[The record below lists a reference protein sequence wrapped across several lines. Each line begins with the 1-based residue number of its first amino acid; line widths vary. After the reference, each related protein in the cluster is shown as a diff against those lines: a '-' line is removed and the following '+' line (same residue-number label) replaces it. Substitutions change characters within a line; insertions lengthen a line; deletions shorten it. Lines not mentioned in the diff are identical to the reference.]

1 MFWAE
6 LHSNVKQPPRG
17 KRIRR
22 FPLGLGYIFRG
33 SGLNLTG
40 KIIPF
45 CGRKLSSPSPRQG
58 LEEARVAP
66 PEPGGRVLGGSSLRS
81 ELGALGGGPC
91 ACQVQRLGARLPQCR
106 CAAAGPAVPERLRS
120 RCLRR
125 PRPKYGPDSA
135 ASSRLG
141 RAAALINLKYSVE
154 EEQRAG
160 TVIANVAK
168 DAREAG
174 FALDPRQASAFRV
187 VSNSAP
193 HLVDINPSSGLLV
206 TKQKIDRDLLCR
218 QSPKCIISLEVMSS
232 SMEICVIKVEIKDL
246 NDNAPSFPAAQIELE
261 ISEAASPG
269 TRIPL
274 DSAYDPDSGSF
285 GVQTYEL
292 TPNELFGLEIKT
304 RGDGSRF
311 AELVVEKSLDRET
324 QSHYNFRITALDGGD
339 PPHLGTVGLSIKVTD
354 SNDNNPVFGESTYSV
369 SVPEN
374 SPPNTPVIRL
384 NASDPDE
391 GTNGQ
396 VVYSFYGY
404 VNDHTRELFQID
416 PHSGLVTVTGALDYE
431 EGHVYEL
438 DVQAKDLGPNSIP
451 AHCKVTV
458 SVLDTNDNPPIINL
472 LSVNSELVEVS
483 ESAPPG
489 YVIALVRVSDR
500 DSGLNGRVQ
509 CRLLG
514 NVPFRLQEYESFS
527 TILVDGRLDREQHD
541 QYNLTI
547 QARDS
552 GVPMLQS
559 AKSFTVR
566 ITDENDNHPH
576 FSKPYYQVIV
586 QENNTPGAY
595 LLSVSARDPDLGL
608 NGSVSYQI
616 VPSQVR
622 DMPVFTYV
630 SINPNSG
637 DIYALRSFNHE
648 QTKAFEFK
656 VLAKD
661 GGLPSLQSNATVRV
675 IILDVNDNTPVI
687 TAPPLINGTAE
698 VYIPRNSGIGY
709 LVTVVKA
716 DDYDEGENGRVTYDM
731 TEGDRGFFEIDHV
744 NGEVRTTRTFNENSK
759 ASYELIVVAHD
770 HGKTSLS
777 ASALVLIYL
786 SPALDAQESMGSV
799 NLSLIFIIAL
809 GSIAGILFVT
819 MIFVAIKCKRDN
831 KEIRTYNCSNC
842 LTITCLLGCFIKGQ
856 NSKCL
861 HCISV
866 SPISEEQD
874 KKAEEKVSLRG
885 KRIAEYSY
893 GHQKKSSKK
902 KKISK
907 NDIRLVPRDVEETD
921 KMNVVSCSSLTSSL
935 NYFDYH
941 QQTLPLGC
949 RRSESTFLNVENQ
962 NTRNTT
968 ANHIYHHSF
977 NSQGPQQPD
986 LIINGVPLP
995 ETENYSFD
1003 SNYVNSRAH
1012 LIKSS
1017 TFKDLEGNS
1026 LKDSG
1031 HEESDQTDSEHDVQR
1046 SLYCDTAVND
1056 VLNTSVTSM
1065 GSQMPD
1071 HDQNEGF
1078 HCREECRIL
1087 GHSDRCW
1094 MPRNPMPTRSKSPEH
1109 VRNIIALSIEA
1120 TAADVEAYDD
1130 CGPTKRT
1137 FATFGKDVS
1146 NHPTEERP
1154 ILKGK
1159 RTVDVTIC
1167 SPKVNSAIREAG
1179 NGCEAISP
1187 VTSPLHLKSPL
1198 PTKPSMS
1205 YTVALAPPAHDL
1217 EYHANNGASRPS
1229 EAEPRGADSEKVMH
1243 EVNPILKE
1251 GRDKESPGVKR
1262 LKDIIL

>member
-1 MFWAE
+1 ME
-6 LHSNVKQPPRG
+6 SLLLP
-17 KRIRR
+17 
-22 FPLGLGYIFRG
+22 
-33 SGLNLTG
+33 
-40 KIIPF
+40 
-45 CGRKLSSPSPRQG
+45 
-58 LEEARVAP
+58 
-66 PEPGGRVLGGSSLRS
+66 VLL
-81 ELGALGGGPC
+81 LL
-91 ACQVQRLGARLPQCR
+91 
-106 CAAAGPAVPERLRS
+106 AVLWTQ
-120 RCLRR
+120 
-125 PRPKYGPDSA
+125 
-135 ASSRLG
+135 
-141 RAAALINLKYSVE
+141 AAALINLKYSVE

-324 QSHYNFRITALDGGD
+324 QSHYSFRITALDGGD

-369 SVPEN
+369 TVPEN

-404 VNDHTRELFQID
+404 VNDRTRELFQID

-458 SVLDTNDNPPIINL
+458 SVLDTNDNPPVINL

-547 QARDS
+547 QARDG

-559 AKSFTVR
+559 SKSFTVR

-661 GGLPSLQSNATVRV
+661 GGLPSLQSNSTVRV

-709 LVTVVKA
+709 LVTIVKA

-731 TEGDRGFFEIDHV
+731 TEGDRGFFEIDQV
-744 NGEVRTTRTFNENSK
+744 NGEVRTTRTFSESSK

-831 KEIRTYNCSNC
+831 KEIRTYNC
-842 LTITCLLGCFIKGQ
+842 
-856 NSKCL
+856 
-861 HCISV
+861 
-866 SPISEEQD
+866 
-874 KKAEEKVSLRG
+874 
-885 KRIAEYSY
+885 
-893 GHQKKSSKK
+893 
-902 KKISK
+902 
-907 NDIRLVPRDVEETD
+907 
-921 KMNVVSCSSLTSSL
+921 
-935 NYFDYH
+935 
-941 QQTLPLGC
+941 
-949 RRSESTFLNVENQ
+949 
-962 NTRNTT
+962 
-968 ANHIYHHSF
+968 
-977 NSQGPQQPD
+977 
-986 LIINGVPLP
+986 
-995 ETENYSFD
+995 
-1003 SNYVNSRAH
+1003 
-1012 LIKSS
+1012 SS

-1146 NHPTEERP
+1146 DHPAEERP
-1154 ILKGK
+1154 TLKGR

-1167 SPKVNSAIREAG
+1167 SPKVNGAIREAG

-1198 PTKPSMS
+1198 PTKPSVS
-1205 YTVALAPPAHDL
+1205 YTVALAPPARDL
-1217 EYHANNGASRPS
+1217 EQYVNNGPSRPS
-1229 EAEPRGADSEKVMH
+1229 EAEPRGADGEKVVH
-1243 EVNPILKE
+1243 EVSPILKE

>member
-1 MFWAE
+1 ME
-6 LHSNVKQPPRG
+6 SLLLP
-17 KRIRR
+17 
-22 FPLGLGYIFRG
+22 
-33 SGLNLTG
+33 
-40 KIIPF
+40 
-45 CGRKLSSPSPRQG
+45 
-58 LEEARVAP
+58 
-66 PEPGGRVLGGSSLRS
+66 VLL
-81 ELGALGGGPC
+81 LL
-91 ACQVQRLGARLPQCR
+91 
-106 CAAAGPAVPERLRS
+106 AVLWTQ
-120 RCLRR
+120 
-125 PRPKYGPDSA
+125 
-135 ASSRLG
+135 
-141 RAAALINLKYSVE
+141 AAALINLKYSVE

-324 QSHYNFRITALDGGD
+324 QSHYSFRITALDGGD

-404 VNDHTRELFQID
+404 VNDRTRELFQID

-731 TEGDRGFFEIDHV
+731 TEGDRGFFEIDQV

-831 KEIRTYNCSNC
+831 KEIRTYNCS
-842 LTITCLLGCFIKGQ
+842 
-856 NSKCL
+856 
-861 HCISV
+861 
-866 SPISEEQD
+866 
-874 KKAEEKVSLRG
+874 
-885 KRIAEYSY
+885 
-893 GHQKKSSKK
+893 
-902 KKISK
+902 
-907 NDIRLVPRDVEETD
+907 
-921 KMNVVSCSSLTSSL
+921 
-935 NYFDYH
+935 
-941 QQTLPLGC
+941 
-949 RRSESTFLNVENQ
+949 
-962 NTRNTT
+962 
-968 ANHIYHHSF
+968 
-977 NSQGPQQPD
+977 
-986 LIINGVPLP
+986 
-995 ETENYSFD
+995 
-1003 SNYVNSRAH
+1003 
-1012 LIKSS
+1012 SS

-1146 NHPTEERP
+1146 NHPAEERP

-1205 YTVALAPPAHDL
+1205 YMVALAPPAHDL

-1262 LKDIIL
+1262 LKDIVL

>member
-1 MFWAE
+1 ME
-6 LHSNVKQPPRG
+6 SLLLP
-17 KRIRR
+17 
-22 FPLGLGYIFRG
+22 
-33 SGLNLTG
+33 
-40 KIIPF
+40 
-45 CGRKLSSPSPRQG
+45 
-58 LEEARVAP
+58 
-66 PEPGGRVLGGSSLRS
+66 VLL
-81 ELGALGGGPC
+81 LL
-91 ACQVQRLGARLPQCR
+91 
-106 CAAAGPAVPERLRS
+106 AVLWTQ
-120 RCLRR
+120 
-125 PRPKYGPDSA
+125 
-135 ASSRLG
+135 
-141 RAAALINLKYSVE
+141 AAALINLKYSVE

-324 QSHYNFRITALDGGD
+324 QSHYSFRITALDGGD

-354 SNDNNPVFGESTYSV
+354 SNDNNPVFGESTYAV

-404 VNDHTRELFQID
+404 VNDRTRELFQID

-458 SVLDTNDNPPIINL
+458 SVLDTNDNPPVINL

-547 QARDS
+547 QARDG

-731 TEGDRGFFEIDHV
+731 TEGDRGFFEIDQV
-744 NGEVRTTRTFNENSK
+744 NGEVRTTRTFGESSK
-759 ASYELIVVAHD
+759 ASYELIVVARD

-866 SPISEEQD
+866 SPISKEQD
-874 KKAEEKVSLRG
+874 KKAEEK
-885 KRIAEYSY
+885 YSY

-962 NTRNTT
+962 NTRNTS

-1012 LIKSS
+1012 LIKSSS

-1109 VRNIIALSIEA
+1109 VRNVIALSIEA

-1146 NHPTEERP
+1146 DHPAEERP
-1154 ILKGK
+1154 TLKGR

-1167 SPKVNSAIREAG
+1167 SPKVNGAIREAG

-1198 PTKPSMS
+1198 PTKPSVS
-1205 YTVALAPPAHDL
+1205 YTIALAPPARDL
-1217 EYHANNGASRPS
+1217 EQYINNGPSRPS

-1243 EVNPILKE
+1243 EVNPTLKE

>member
-1 MFWAE
+1 ME
-6 LHSNVKQPPRG
+6 SLLLK
-17 KRIRR
+17 
-22 FPLGLGYIFRG
+22 
-33 SGLNLTG
+33 
-40 KIIPF
+40 
-45 CGRKLSSPSPRQG
+45 
-58 LEEARVAP
+58 
-66 PEPGGRVLGGSSLRS
+66 VLL
-81 ELGALGGGPC
+81 LL
-91 ACQVQRLGARLPQCR
+91 
-106 CAAAGPAVPERLRS
+106 AVLWTQ
-120 RCLRR
+120 
-125 PRPKYGPDSA
+125 
-135 ASSRLG
+135 
-141 RAAALINLKYSVE
+141 AAALINLKYSVE

-174 FALDPRQASAFRV
+174 FGLDSRQASAFRV

-193 HLVDINPSSGLLV
+193 HLVDINPGSGLLV

-324 QSHYNFRITALDGGD
+324 ESHYSFRITALDGGD
-339 PPHLGTVGLSIKVTD
+339 PPRLGTVGLSIKVTD

-404 VNDHTRELFQID
+404 VNDRTRELFQID

-431 EGHVYEL
+431 ESRVYEL

-451 AHCKVTV
+451 AHCKITV
-458 SVLDTNDNPPIINL
+458 NVLDTNDNPPIINL

-483 ESAPPG
+483 ENAPPG

-500 DSGLNGRVQ
+500 DSGHNGRVQ
-509 CRLLG
+509 CRLMG
-514 NVPFRLQEYESFS
+514 SVPFRLQEYESFS

-547 QARDS
+547 QARDG

-622 DMPVFTYV
+622 DMPIFTYV

-698 VYIPRNSGIGY
+698 IYIPRNSGIGY

-716 DDYDEGENGRVTYDM
+716 EDYDEGENGRVTYDM
-731 TEGDRGFFEIDHV
+731 TEGDRGFFEIDQV
-744 NGEVRTTRTFNENSK
+744 NGEVRTTRTFGENSK

-777 ASALVLIYL
+777 ASALVLVYL

-831 KEIRTYNCSNC
+831 KEIRTYNCS
-842 LTITCLLGCFIKGQ
+842 CFKKGQ

-861 HCISV
+861 HCTSA

-962 NTRNTT
+962 NTRNTS

-1056 VLNTSVTSM
+1056 VLNTSVISM

-1071 HDQNEGF
+1071 NDQNEGF

-1120 TAADVEAYDD
+1120 TAADVEVYDD

-1137 FATFGKDVS
+1137 FATFGKDV
-1146 NHPTEERP
+1146 NDQPGEERP
-1154 ILKGK
+1154 TLKSK

-1167 SPKVNSAIREAG
+1167 SPKVNNAIREAG

-1187 VTSPLHLKSPL
+1187 VTSPLHLKSHL
-1198 PTKPSMS
+1198 PTKPSVS
-1205 YTVALAPPAHDL
+1205 YLVAVAPPTRDL
-1217 EYHANNGASRPS
+1217 EQYISSVNNGLSRPS
-1229 EAEPRGADSEKVMH
+1229 EAEPRGADREKVVH
-1243 EVNPILKE
+1243 EVNTVLKE
-1251 GRDKESPGVKR
+1251 GRDKESPSVKR
-1262 LKDIIL
+1262 LKDIVL

>member
-1 MFWAE
+1 ME
-6 LHSNVKQPPRG
+6 SLLLP
-17 KRIRR
+17 
-22 FPLGLGYIFRG
+22 
-33 SGLNLTG
+33 
-40 KIIPF
+40 
-45 CGRKLSSPSPRQG
+45 
-58 LEEARVAP
+58 
-66 PEPGGRVLGGSSLRS
+66 VLL
-81 ELGALGGGPC
+81 LL
-91 ACQVQRLGARLPQCR
+91 
-106 CAAAGPAVPERLRS
+106 AVLWTQ
-120 RCLRR
+120 
-125 PRPKYGPDSA
+125 
-135 ASSRLG
+135 
-141 RAAALINLKYSVE
+141 AAALINLKYSVE

-324 QSHYNFRITALDGGD
+324 QSHYSFRITALDGGD
-339 PPHLGTVGLSIKVTD
+339 PPHMGTVGLSIKVTD

-404 VNDHTRELFQID
+404 VNDRTRELFQID

-458 SVLDTNDNPPIINL
+458 SVLDTNDNPPVINL

-547 QARDS
+547 QARDG

-595 LLSVSARDPDLGL
+595 LLSVSARDPDMGL

-698 VYIPRNSGIGY
+698 IYIPRNSVIGY
-709 LVTVVKA
+709 LVTTVKA
-716 DDYDEGENGRVTYDM
+716 EDYDEGENGRVTYDM

-777 ASALVLIYL
+777 ASALVLVYL

-831 KEIRTYNCSNC
+831 KEIRTYNC
-842 LTITCLLGCFIKGQ
+842 
-856 NSKCL
+856 
-861 HCISV
+861 
-866 SPISEEQD
+866 
-874 KKAEEKVSLRG
+874 
-885 KRIAEYSY
+885 RIAEYSY

-949 RRSESTFLNVENQ
+949 RRSESTFINVENQ
-962 NTRNTT
+962 NTRNTS

-1012 LIKSS
+1012 LIKSSS

-1146 NHPTEERP
+1146 DHPAEERP
-1154 ILKGK
+1154 TLKGK

-1198 PTKPSMS
+1198 PTKPSVS
-1205 YTVALAPPAHDL
+1205 YTIALAPPARDL
-1217 EYHANNGASRPS
+1217 EQYVNNVNNGPSRPS

-1243 EVNPILKE
+1243 EVKPILKE

-1262 LKDIIL
+1262 LKDIVL

>member
-1 MFWAE
+1 ME
-6 LHSNVKQPPRG
+6 SLLLP
-17 KRIRR
+17 
-22 FPLGLGYIFRG
+22 
-33 SGLNLTG
+33 
-40 KIIPF
+40 
-45 CGRKLSSPSPRQG
+45 
-58 LEEARVAP
+58 
-66 PEPGGRVLGGSSLRS
+66 VLL
-81 ELGALGGGPC
+81 LL
-91 ACQVQRLGARLPQCR
+91 
-106 CAAAGPAVPERLRS
+106 AVLWTQ
-120 RCLRR
+120 
-125 PRPKYGPDSA
+125 
-135 ASSRLG
+135 
-141 RAAALINLKYSVE
+141 AAALINLKYSVE

-168 DAREAG
+168 DARDAG

-292 TPNELFGLEIKT
+292 TPNEMFGLEIKT

-324 QSHYNFRITALDGGD
+324 QSHYSFRITALDGGD
-339 PPHLGTVGLSIKVTD
+339 PPRLGTVGLNIKVTD
-354 SNDNNPVFGESTYSV
+354 SNDNNPVFGESTYTV

-404 VNDHTRELFQID
+404 VNDRTRELFQID

-458 SVLDTNDNPPIINL
+458 SVLDTNDNPPVINL

-547 QARDS
+547 QARDG

-559 AKSFTVR
+559 AKSFTVL

-731 TEGDRGFFEIDHV
+731 TEGDRGFFEIDQI
-744 NGEVRTTRTFNENSK
+744 NGEVRTTRTFGDSSK
-759 ASYELIVVAHD
+759 SSYELIVVAHD

-874 KKAEEKVSLRG
+874 KKTEEKVSLRG

-949 RRSESTFLNVENQ
+949 RRSESTFMNVENQ
-962 NTRNTT
+962 NTR

-1012 LIKSS
+1012 LIKSSS

-1094 MPRNPMPTRSKSPEH
+1094 MPRNPMPIRSKSPEH

-1120 TAADVEAYDD
+1120 AAADVEPYDD

-1146 NHPTEERP
+1146 NHPAEERP
-1154 ILKGK
+1154 TLKGK

-1167 SPKVNSAIREAG
+1167 SPKVNSVIREAG

-1198 PTKPSMS
+1198 PTKPSVS
-1205 YTVALAPPAHDL
+1205 YTIALAPPARDL
-1217 EYHANNGASRPS
+1217 EQYVNNVNNGPSRPS

-1251 GRDKESPGVKR
+1251 GRNKESPGVKR
-1262 LKDIIL
+1262 LKDIVL